1 MGGAAALFSLL
12 NVSAKYLSED
22 FPLAQLLWV
31 RSAGHLLFVLALF
44 GPRFGRR
51 LFATWHPGVQLLRST
66 LLLGS
71 TACNFVAL
79 RFVGLA
85 TAATIN
91 FTSPAIVA
99 LLAAPLLGERVG
111 RARWTAIGIGFLGVL
126 IVVRPGAE
134 AAQVASLLS
143 LGTAVCYALY
153 QLLTRRVAADDPPET
168 TVGYSALVGTLAL
181 TAVVPFAWAAPPSAW
196 KLALLLSMGLTGGLG
211 HYFVARAYYSAPAS
225 AVSPFNY
232 VQLLGAAL
240 MDYVVFQDPPGL
252 AVWLG
257 ATLIIGSGLF
267 IAYAERRV

>member
-12 NVSAKYLSED
+12 NVTAKYLSPD
-22 FPLAQLLWV
+22 FPLVQLLWV
-31 RSAGHLLFVLALF
+31 RSAGHLLFVVALF

-51 LFATWHPGVQLLRST
+51 LFATWHPGLQLLRSA

-71 TACNFVAL
+71 TAFNFVAL

-91 FTSPAIVA
+91 FTSPALVA
-99 LLAAPLLGERVG
+99 LLAAPMLGERVG

-126 IVVRPGAE
+126 VVVRPGGE
-134 AAQVASLLS
+134 AAQLASLLS
-143 LGTAVCYALY
+143 LGTAVCYAFY

-168 TVGYSALVGTLAL
+168 TVGYSALVGTVAL
-181 TAVVPFAWAAPPSAW
+181 TAVVPFVWTAPPSAW
-196 KLALLLSMGLTGGLG
+196 KLLLLASMGLTGGLG

-225 AVSPFNY
+225 VVSPFNY

-240 MDYVVFQDPPGL
+240 MDYVVFRDPPEL
-252 AVWLG
+252 TLWLG
-257 ATLIIGSGLF
+257 ATLIVGSGLF
-267 IAYAERRV
+267 IAYAERR